1 MADSPGA
8 DAPIADRGQLAVDW
22 LDAGLRRRLKA
33 LITDEL
39 IAEHAARPLGQ
50 HSDALER
57 VLNYL
62 RRAAVAGKY
71 VVVCTV
77 PWREWR
83 IGVLSGVRG
92 MPPTLLED
100 PTFGSEAEALHGVFL
115 QRIRD
120 LTAS

>member
-1 MADSPGA
+1 MAELTGA
-8 DAPIADRGQLAVDW
+8 STPIIDHGQFAVDR
-22 LDAGLRRRLKA
+22 LDSGLRARLKA
-33 LITDEL
+33 LLTDEL

-62 RRAAVAGKY
+62 RRATVAGKY

-77 PWREWR
+77 PWQEWR
-83 IGVLSGVRG
+83 IGVLSGIRG
-92 MPPTLLED
+92 VPPTLLD
-100 PTFGSEAEALHGVFL
+100 GPAFGSEAEAMHGVFL

-120 LTAS
+120 LMAT

>member
-1 MADSPGA
+1 MAEANGPYPAA
-8 DAPIADRGQLAVDW
+8 DDHGRYAVDW

-33 LITDEL
+33 LITDDL

-92 MPPTLLED
+92 VPPTVLD
-100 PTFGSEAEALHGVFL
+100 GPRFGSEAEALHGVFL

-120 LTAS
+120 LMES